1 MVTVH
6 MLRNL
11 VVTGIKMTEILQNTE
26 TVNWV
31 ELGAHAPES
40 GARASLVL
48 LLYILLLNYCPFLRK
63 VIKSAA
69 N

>member
-1 MVTVH
+1 

-11 VVTGIKMTEILQNTE
+11 EVTDTKMTDVLQNTE

-31 ELGAHAPES
+31 ELGAYAPES

-48 LLYILLLNYCPFLRK
+48 LLHILLLNSCPFLRK
-63 VIKSAA
+63 MIKSSA